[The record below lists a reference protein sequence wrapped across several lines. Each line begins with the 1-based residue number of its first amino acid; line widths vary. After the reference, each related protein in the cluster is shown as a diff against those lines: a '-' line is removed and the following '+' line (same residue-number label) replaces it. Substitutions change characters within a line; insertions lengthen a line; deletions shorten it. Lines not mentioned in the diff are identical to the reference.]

1 MTSGET
7 VGVPVSVGVNVAVD
21 ITVGVML
28 GIGVIVEIAIT
39 LLPNLQLARTKTEY
53 RKYMNLFATMTTS
66 KIVALLSYYLSLHAP
81 NYGLSGVTPYKTL
94 I

>member
-21 ITVGVML
+21 ISVGVML
-28 GIGVIVEIAIT
+28 AIGVIVEIAIT
-39 LLPNLQLARTKTEY
+39 LFPILQLARTKTEH

-66 KIVALLSYYLSLHAP
+66 KIALFLS
-81 NYGLSGVTPYKTL
+81 
-94 I
+94 